1 MKRPAPTSNN
11 SKITATTPSKRTSTT
26 ISKSEINNKQSTTAH
41 NIITIP
47 AKSFSTSGG
56 IKHQVILPK
65 TLVPSPIF
73 STVVASLSPAMS
85 SLNNNPKMIAVPTP
99 LQQINSGNISATA
112 NHTTTSSSSF
122 PSIIDNTTTYNNN
135 NHNTNIKVWYLGGNH
150 VVKLLTSVDGDLDHA
165 VLSKL
170 AHVPTVIG
178 ELALSVESLVSDDIT
193 VGGFEN
199 DLLAKIASNT
209 LTAKRDLMAHAAAV
223 AQAAAEGINNV
234 ASSLSVVNNNND
246 ANKTTVA
253 MNAPPAVPAISGQVP
268 NPLLDNYQ
276 PVPNPLAAPL
286 IVRIT
291 PPASPSLVVVVGG
304 DINTNINNNKR
315 KQDSSSSNSPKSAK
329 AVRTTTTTEIPMIQA
344 R

>member
-1 MKRPAPTSNN
+1 MKRPAPTS
-11 SKITATTPSKRTSTT
+11 IAATTPSKRTNTT
-26 ISKSEINNKQSTTAH
+26 ISISKINNKQSTTTH
-41 NIITIP
+41 NKITIP
-47 AKSFSTSGG
+47 VKSSSTSGG

-65 TLVPSPIF
+65 TLVPSPMF
-73 STVVASLSPAMS
+73 STVVASS
-85 SLNNNPKMIAVPTP
+85 SSTVSSVNNNPTMIAVPTP
-99 LQQINSGNISATA
+99 LQQINSGDNFTTTT
-112 NHTTTSSSSF
+112 NHTTTSSASSF
-122 PSIIDNTTTYNNN
+122 PSVIDNTTTYNNN

-209 LTAKRDLMAHAAAV
+209 LTAKRDLMAHVAAV
-223 AQAAAEGINNV
+223 AQAAADGIDNV
-234 ASSLSVVNNNND
+234 APSSSVVNSSNND
-246 ANKTTVA
+246 TSTATVA
-253 MNAPPAVPAISGQVP
+253 MNAPPAVLAISGQVP
-268 NPLLDNYQ
+268 NPLLANYQ

-304 DINTNINNNKR
+304 DINANINNNKR
-315 KQDSSSSNSPKSAK
+315 KQDSSSSISPKSAK
-329 AVRTTTTTEIPMIQA
+329 LCVQQ
-344 R
+344 

>member
-1 MKRPAPTSNN
+1 MKRPAPTS
-11 SKITATTPSKRTSTT
+11 IAATTPSKRTNTT
-26 ISKSEINNKQSTTAH
+26 ISISKINNKQSTTTH
-41 NIITIP
+41 NKITIP
-47 AKSFSTSGG
+47 AKSSSTSGG

-65 TLVPSPIF
+65 TLVPSPMF
-73 STVVASLSPAMS
+73 STVVASS
-85 SLNNNPKMIAVPTP
+85 SSTVSSVNNNPKMIAVPTP
-99 LQQINSGNISATA
+99 LQQINSGDNFTTTT
-112 NHTTTSSSSF
+112 NHTTTTSSASSF
-122 PSIIDNTTTYNNN
+122 PSVIDNTTTYNNN

-209 LTAKRDLMAHAAAV
+209 LTAKRDLMAHVAAV
-223 AQAAAEGINNV
+223 AQAAADGVDNV
-234 ASSLSVVNNNND
+234 APSSSVVNNSNND
-246 ANKTTVA
+246 TSTATVA
-253 MNAPPAVPAISGQVP
+253 MNAPPAVLAISGQVP
-268 NPLLDNYQ
+268 NPLLANYQ

-304 DINTNINNNKR
+304 DINANINNNKR
-315 KQDSSSSNSPKSAK
+315 KQDSSSSISPKSAK
-329 AVRTTTTTEIPMIQA
+329 LCVQQ
-344 R
+344 

>member
-1 MKRPAPTSNN
+1 MKRPAPTS
-11 SKITATTPSKRTSTT
+11 IAATTPSKRTNTT
-26 ISKSEINNKQSTTAH
+26 ISISKINNKQSTTTH
-41 NIITIP
+41 NKITIP
-47 AKSFSTSGG
+47 AKSSSTSGG

-65 TLVPSPIF
+65 TLVPSPMF
-73 STVVASLSPAMS
+73 STVVASS
-85 SLNNNPKMIAVPTP
+85 SSTVSSVNNNPTMIAVPTP
-99 LQQINSGNISATA
+99 LQQINSGDNFTTT
-112 NHTTTSSSSF
+112 NHTTTTSSSSF
-122 PSIIDNTTTYNNN
+122 PSVIDNTTTYNNN

-209 LTAKRDLMAHAAAV
+209 LTAKRDLMAHVAAV
-223 AQAAAEGINNV
+223 AQAAADGIDNNV
-234 ASSLSVVNNNND
+234 APSSSVVNNSNND
-246 ANKTTVA
+246 TTSTATVA
-253 MNAPPAVPAISGQVP
+253 MNAPPAVLAISGQVP
-268 NPLLDNYQ
+268 NPLLANYQ

-304 DINTNINNNKR
+304 DINANINNNKR
-315 KQDSSSSNSPKSAK
+315 KQDSSSSSISPKSAK
-329 AVRTTTTTEIPMIQA
+329 LCVQQ
-344 R
+344 

>member
-1 MKRPAPTSNN
+1 MKRPAPTS
-11 SKITATTPSKRTSTT
+11 IAATTPSKRTNTT
-26 ISKSEINNKQSTTAH
+26 ISISKINNKQSTTTH
-41 NIITIP
+41 NKITIP
-47 AKSFSTSGG
+47 AKSSSTSGG

-65 TLVPSPIF
+65 TLVPSPMF
-73 STVVASLSPAMS
+73 STVVASS
-85 SLNNNPKMIAVPTP
+85 SSTVSSVNNNPTMIAVPTP
-99 LQQINSGNISATA
+99 LQQINSGDNFTTT
-112 NHTTTSSSSF
+112 NHTTTSSASSF
-122 PSIIDNTTTYNNN
+122 PSVIDNTTTYNNN

-209 LTAKRDLMAHAAAV
+209 LTAKRDLMAQVAAV
-223 AQAAAEGINNV
+223 AQAAADGIDNNV
-234 ASSLSVVNNNND
+234 APSSSVVNNSNND
-246 ANKTTVA
+246 TTSTATVA
-253 MNAPPAVPAISGQVP
+253 MNAPPAVLAISGQVP
-268 NPLLDNYQ
+268 NPLLANYQ

-304 DINTNINNNKR
+304 DINANINNNKR
-315 KQDSSSSNSPKSAK
+315 KQDSSSSISPKSAK
-329 AVRTTTTTEIPMIQA
+329 LCVQQ
-344 R
+344 

>member
-1 MKRPAPTSNN
+1 MKRPAPTS
-11 SKITATTPSKRTSTT
+11 IAATTPSKRTNTT
-26 ISKSEINNKQSTTAH
+26 ISISKINNKQSTTTH
-41 NIITIP
+41 NKITIP
-47 AKSFSTSGG
+47 AKSSSTSGG

-65 TLVPSPIF
+65 TLVPSPMF
-73 STVVASLSPAMS
+73 STVVASS
-85 SLNNNPKMIAVPTP
+85 SSTVSSVNNNPTMIAVPTP
-99 LQQINSGNISATA
+99 LQQINSGDNFTTT
-112 NHTTTSSSSF
+112 NHTTTSSASSI
-122 PSIIDNTTTYNNN
+122 PSVIDNTTTYNNN

-209 LTAKRDLMAHAAAV
+209 LTAKRDLMAHVAAV
-223 AQAAAEGINNV
+223 AQAAADGIDNV
-234 ASSLSVVNNNND
+234 APSSSVVNNSNND
-246 ANKTTVA
+246 TTSTATVA
-253 MNAPPAVPAISGQVP
+253 MNAPPAVLAISGQVP
-268 NPLLDNYQ
+268 NPLLANYQ

-304 DINTNINNNKR
+304 DINANINNNKR
-315 KQDSSSSNSPKSAK
+315 KQDSSSSISPKSAK
-329 AVRTTTTTEIPMIQA
+329 LCVQQ
-344 R
+344 

>member
-1 MKRPAPTSNN
+1 MKRPAPTS
-11 SKITATTPSKRTSTT
+11 IAATTPSKRTNTT
-26 ISKSEINNKQSTTAH
+26 ISSISKINNKQSTTTH
-41 NIITIP
+41 NKITIP
-47 AKSFSTSGG
+47 AKSSSTSGG

-65 TLVPSPIF
+65 TLVPSPMF
-73 STVVASLSPAMS
+73 STVVASS
-85 SLNNNPKMIAVPTP
+85 SSTVSSVNNNPTMIAVPTP
-99 LQQINSGNISATA
+99 LQQINSGNNFTTT
-112 NHTTTSSSSF
+112 NHTTTSSASSF
-122 PSIIDNTTTYNNN
+122 PSVIDNTTTYNNN

-209 LTAKRDLMAHAAAV
+209 LTAKRDLMAQVAAV
-223 AQAAAEGINNV
+223 AQAAADGIDTV
-234 ASSLSVVNNNND
+234 APSSSVVNNSNND
-246 ANKTTVA
+246 TTSTATVA
-253 MNAPPAVPAISGQVP
+253 MNAPPAVLAISGQVP
-268 NPLLDNYQ
+268 NPLLANYQ

-304 DINTNINNNKR
+304 DINANINNNKR
-315 KQDSSSSNSPKSAK
+315 KQDSSSSISPKSAK
-329 AVRTTTTTEIPMIQA
+329 LCVQQ
-344 R
+344 

>member
-1 MKRPAPTSNN
+1 MKRPAPTS
-11 SKITATTPSKRTSTT
+11 IAATTPSKRTNTT
-26 ISKSEINNKQSTTAH
+26 ISSISKINNKQSTTTH
-41 NIITIP
+41 NKITIP
-47 AKSFSTSGG
+47 AKSSSTSGG

-65 TLVPSPIF
+65 TLVPSPMF
-73 STVVASLSPAMS
+73 STVVASS
-85 SLNNNPKMIAVPTP
+85 SSTVSSVNNNPTMIAVPTP
-99 LQQINSGNISATA
+99 LQQINSGDNFTTTT
-112 NHTTTSSSSF
+112 NHTTTTSSAF
-122 PSIIDNTTTYNNN
+122 PSVIDNTTTYNNN

-209 LTAKRDLMAHAAAV
+209 LTAKRDLMAQVAAV
-223 AQAAAEGINNV
+223 AQAAADGIDTV
-234 ASSLSVVNNNND
+234 APSSSVVNDSNND
-246 ANKTTVA
+246 TSTATVA
-253 MNAPPAVPAISGQVP
+253 INAPPAVLAISGQVP
-268 NPLLDNYQ
+268 NPLLANYQ

-304 DINTNINNNKR
+304 DINANINNNKR
-315 KQDSSSSNSPKSAK
+315 KQDSSSSSSSSISPKSAK
-329 AVRTTTTTEIPMIQA
+329 LCVQQ
-344 R
+344 

>member
-1 MKRPAPTSNN
+1 MKRPAPTSNK
-11 SKITATTPSKRTSTT
+11 SKFAATTPSKRTSTT
-26 ISKSEINNKQSTTAH
+26 ISKSKINNKQSTTTH
-41 NIITIP
+41 NKITIP
-47 AKSFSTSGG
+47 AKSSITSGG

-73 STVVASLSPAMS
+73 STVVASSSSSMP
-85 SLNNNPKMIAVPTP
+85 SLNNNPRMIAVPTP
-99 LQQINSGNISATA
+99 LQQINSGDISTTT
-112 NHTTTSSSSF
+112 NHTATSSSSSF

-209 LTAKRDLMAHAAAV
+209 LTAKRDLMAHVAAV
-223 AQAAAEGINNV
+223 AQAAADGIDNI
-234 ASSLSVVNNNND
+234 ASSSSSSVVNNNND
-246 ANKTTVA
+246 TNKTTVA
-253 MNAPPAVPAISGQVP
+253 MNASPAVPAISGQVP
-268 NPLLDNYQ
+268 NPLLTNYQ

-304 DINTNINNNKR
+304 DLNANINNNKR
-315 KQDSSSSNSPKSAK
+315 KQDSSSSNNPKSSK
-329 AVRTTTTTEIPMIQA
+329 LCVQQQQKSQ
-344 R
+344 

>member
-1 MKRPAPTSNN
+1 MKRPAPTS
-11 SKITATTPSKRTSTT
+11 IAATTPSKRTNTT
-26 ISKSEINNKQSTTAH
+26 ISISKINNKQSTTTH
-41 NIITIP
+41 NKITIP
-47 AKSFSTSGG
+47 AKSSSTSGG

-65 TLVPSPIF
+65 TLVPSPMF
-73 STVVASLSPAMS
+73 STVVASS
-85 SLNNNPKMIAVPTP
+85 SSTVSSVNNNPTMIAVPTP
-99 LQQINSGNISATA
+99 LQQINSGDNFTTT
-112 NHTTTSSSSF
+112 NHTTTSSASSF
-122 PSIIDNTTTYNNN
+122 PSVIDNTTTYNNN

-209 LTAKRDLMAHAAAV
+209 LTAKRDLMAHVAAV
-223 AQAAAEGINNV
+223 AQAAADGIDNNV
-234 ASSLSVVNNNND
+234 APSSSVVNNSNND
-246 ANKTTVA
+246 TTSTATVA
-253 MNAPPAVPAISGQVP
+253 MNAPPAVLAISGQVP
-268 NPLLDNYQ
+268 NPLLANYQ

-304 DINTNINNNKR
+304 GDINANINNNKR
-315 KQDSSSSNSPKSAK
+315 KQDSSSSISPKSAK
-329 AVRTTTTTEIPMIQA
+329 LCVQQ
-344 R
+344 

>member
-1 MKRPAPTSNN
+1 MKRPAPTS
-11 SKITATTPSKRTSTT
+11 IAATTPSKRTNTT
-26 ISKSEINNKQSTTAH
+26 ISISKINNKQSTTTH
-41 NIITIP
+41 NKITIP
-47 AKSFSTSGG
+47 AKSSSTSGG

-65 TLVPSPIF
+65 TLVPSPMF
-73 STVVASLSPAMS
+73 STVVASS
-85 SLNNNPKMIAVPTP
+85 SSTVSSVNNNPTMIAVPTP
-99 LQQINSGNISATA
+99 LQQINSGDNFTTT
-112 NHTTTSSSSF
+112 NHTTTSSSSSSF
-122 PSIIDNTTTYNNN
+122 PSVIDNTTTYNNN

-209 LTAKRDLMAHAAAV
+209 LTAKRDLMAQVAAV
-223 AQAAAEGINNV
+223 AQAAADGIDNNV
-234 ASSLSVVNNNND
+234 APSSSVVNNSNND
-246 ANKTTVA
+246 TTSTATVA
-253 MNAPPAVPAISGQVP
+253 MNAPPAVLAISGQVP
-268 NPLLDNYQ
+268 NPLLANYQ

-304 DINTNINNNKR
+304 GDINANINNNKR
-315 KQDSSSSNSPKSAK
+315 KQDSSSSISPKSAK
-329 AVRTTTTTEIPMIQA
+329 LCVQQ
-344 R
+344 